1 MIFRWEK
8 PNYYINMRSLESQN
22 QYPDCLWMQME
33 SIPVKSSETDQE
45 LLDIYLSLNFNEQWE
60 PLLGGRVKYGLQSGT
75 LKLHLAN
82 CEIALTSSQL
92 KGSFNLSDPSVEE
105 KLKFLN
111 LSEKHSISLT
121 ACEVYPQI
129 SEGNFSWLFE
139 VKTGESVLRGFL
151 KNTQLGTLKLLDNS
165 WRLSSTFELTAP
177 DIHLTDAEGLWRHD
191 IIPNKHAILERVI
204 VSYLLET
211 KLKPYLSYSQLSSDN
226 FSFSPPI
233 PIIASQNESS
243 LKNIMEKILQA
254 KSHDFIE
261 LATLANLNYR
271 VDFAGGVLRGTEL
284 RGIDFSGANLSRANL
299 RGADLCDGDLSEA
312 NLCHAKLGGADLSG
326 AFLGD
331 ADLSYADFH
340 RASLALTNLSG
351 ANLKGANLHEVNLV
365 NANLHGALVEGAKF
379 GKNSGI
385 PEEVKHHLME
395 KGAIFEE

>member
-1 MIFRWEK
+1 
-8 PNYYINMRSLESQN
+8 
-22 QYPDCLWMQME
+22 MQME
-33 SIPVKSSETDQE
+33 SIPVDSSETDQTI
-45 LLDIYLSLNFNEQWE
+45 LDIYLSLNFNEQWE

-75 LKLHLAN
+75 LKLNLEN
-82 CEIALTSSQL
+82 CEISLTSSQL
-92 KGSFNLSDPSVEE
+92 KGSFHLSDPSLED

-111 LSEKHSISLT
+111 LSEKNTSISLT

-151 KNTQLGTLKLLDNS
+151 KNTQLGTLKVWDNS
-165 WRLSSTFELTAP
+165 WRISSTFELAAP

-191 IIPNKHAILERVI
+191 IIPNQHAILERLI

-211 KLKPYLSYSQLSSDN
+211 KLKPSLSYSQLSRDN
-226 FSFSPPI
+226 FSFSPPHH
-233 PIIASQNESS
+233 PISSQSESS
-243 LKNIMEKILQA
+243 LKEHIEKILQA
-254 KSHDFIE
+254 KTHDFLE
-261 LATLANLNYR
+261 LATLANLDYR

-284 RGIDFSGANLSRANL
+284 RGIDFTGANLSRANL
-299 RGADLCDGDLSEA
+299 RGADLCDADLSEA

-351 ANLKGANLHEVNLV
+351 ANLNGANLHEVNLV

-385 PEEVKHHLME
+385 PEEVKHHLIE

>member
-1 MIFRWEK
+1 
-8 PNYYINMRSLESQN
+8 
-22 QYPDCLWMQME
+22 MQME
-33 SIPVKSSETDQE
+33 SIPVDSSETDQK

-75 LKLHLAN
+75 LKLYLEN
-82 CEIALTSSQL
+82 CEISLNSSQL
-92 KGSFNLSDPSVEE
+92 KGSFHLCDPSVEE
-105 KLKFLN
+105 KLQFLK
-111 LSEKHSISLT
+111 LSEKYTPVSLT

-129 SEGNFSWLFE
+129 NKGNFSWLFE

-165 WRLSSTFELTAP
+165 WGISSTFELTAP

-233 PIIASQNESS
+233 PTISSQNESS
-243 LKNIMEKILQA
+243 LKDIMEKILQA
-254 KSHDFIE
+254 NSHDFLE

-385 PEEVKHHLME
+385 PEEVKHHLIE

>member
-1 MIFRWEK
+1 
-8 PNYYINMRSLESQN
+8 MRSLESQN

-33 SIPVKSSETDQE
+33 SIPVDSSETDQK

-75 LKLHLAN
+75 LKLNLEN
-82 CEIALTSSQL
+82 CEISLTSSQL
-92 KGSFNLSDPSVEE
+92 KGSFHLSDPRVEE

-111 LSEKHSISLT
+111 LAEKPTPISLT

-129 SEGNFSWLFE
+129 TEGNLSWLFE

-151 KNTQLGTLKLLDNS
+151 KNTQLGTLKLWDNS
-165 WRLSSTFELTAP
+165 GRLSSTFELSAP

-191 IIPNKHAILERVI
+191 IIPNQHAILERVI

-226 FSFSPPI
+226 FSFSPPRH
-233 PIIASQNESS
+233 PISTQSESS
-243 LKNIMEKILQA
+243 LKEHIEKILQA
-254 KSHDFIE
+254 KTHDFLE

-271 VDFAGGVLRGTEL
+271 VDFAGGVLRGSEL
-284 RGIDFSGANLSRANL
+284 RGIDFTGANLSRANL
-299 RGADLCDGDLSEA
+299 RGANLCDADLSEA
-312 NLCHAKLGGADLSG
+312 NLCHGKLGGADLSG

-351 ANLKGANLHEVNLV
+351 ANLTGANLHEVNLV
-365 NANLHGALVEGAKF
+365 NANLHGALVAGAKF

-385 PEEVKHHLME
+385 PEDLKHHLIE